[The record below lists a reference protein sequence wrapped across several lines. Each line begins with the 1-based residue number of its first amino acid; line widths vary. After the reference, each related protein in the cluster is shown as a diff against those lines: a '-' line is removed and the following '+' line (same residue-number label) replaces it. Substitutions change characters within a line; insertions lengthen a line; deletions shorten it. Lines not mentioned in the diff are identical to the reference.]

1 MIKLLL
7 AITFLSTLL
16 FSSSSSIEKKILS
29 NKKILKKNK
38 SQKELANLRIKLLA
52 NQIKKQSNELARL
65 EKNIKIVN
73 TDISNHKEILAQSR
87 QILNNLS
94 KTSTQL
100 LKEKKQNEEAI
111 VETIVDEFSS
121 SIALNLASEKSLE
134 EMIDS
139 EVYRVL
145 SVNSK
150 EEIIRI
156 DSNYSMIN
164 LNKRNNEKAIEKTK
178 KYIKIREKKKR
189 TLNSLKSKQTK
200 TIKSLEGK
208 HSAYQK
214 ELKKAINKQQNLAKL
229 LGRLNILKKEQLSKE
244 KRARAKE
251 KKRLL
256 ALKKQAQKRAKSKS
270 ASKKRKSSTKTA
282 KKPIT
287 ATQRYTKNVD
297 IDVRVLGS
305 STKGV
310 KISKYR
316 GKKTIAPLK
325 SYKII
330 KKFGKYYDPVYK
342 IKLFNESVVL
352 KTNKTK
358 AKVFSVLNGK
368 VVYAKKNSGMLENV
382 VIIQHKGGLHTIYS
396 HLDRISPTLKVG
408 KWIKKGYVVGRVDN
422 TLTFQATKNSAHIN
436 PKDLF

>member
-1 MIKLLL
+1 MIKIFLT
-7 AITFLSTLL
+7 ITFLSSLL
-16 FSSSSSIEKKILS
+16 FSSSSSIEKKIVS
-29 NKKILKKNK
+29 NKKSLSK
-38 SQKELANLRIKLLA
+38 SKSKKELANLRIRLLA
-52 NQIKKQSNELARL
+52 NQITKQSNELDKL
-65 EKNIKIVN
+65 EKSIKRVN
-73 TDISNHKEILAQSR
+73 SDINEHKEILAHSR

-94 KTSTQL
+94 KTSEQL
-100 LKEKKQNEEAI
+100 LKEKQVNEEEI
-111 VETIVDEFSS
+111 VTTIIDEFSS
-121 SIALNLASEKSLE
+121 SIALSLASEKSLD
-134 EMIDS
+134 EMVDS
-139 EVYRVL
+139 EIYKVL
-145 SVNSK
+145 SINSK

-156 DSNYSMIN
+156 NSNYSLIN
-164 LNKRNNEKAIEKTK
+164 LNKKNNEQAIEKTK
-178 KYIKIREKKKR
+178 KYIKAREKKKR
-189 TLNSLKSKQTK
+189 ILNSLKSKQTK

-208 HSAYQK
+208 HATYQK
-214 ELKKAINKQQNLAKL
+214 ELKRAINKQQNLAKL
-229 LGRLNILKKEQLSKE
+229 LGRLNILKKEELSRE

-256 ALKKQAQKRAKSKS
+256 ALKRKAEVRARKK
-270 ASKKRKSSTKTA
+270 AKSKKRKTVTKTA
-282 KKPIT
+282 KKKVT
-287 ATQRYTKNVD
+287 ATQKYTKNVD

-408 KWIKKGYVVGRVDN
+408 KWIKKGYVVGRVNN
-422 TLTFQATKNSAHIN
+422 TLTFQATKNSTHIN

>member
-1 MIKLLL
+1 MIKIFLT
-7 AITFLSTLL
+7 ITFLSSLL
-16 FSSSSSIEKKILS
+16 FSSSSSIEKKIVS
-29 NKKILKKNK
+29 NKKSLSK
-38 SQKELANLRIKLLA
+38 SKSKKELANLRIRLLA
-52 NQIKKQSNELARL
+52 NQITKQSNELDKL
-65 EKNIKIVN
+65 EKSIKRVN
-73 TDISNHKEILAQSR
+73 SDINEHKEILAHSR

-94 KTSTQL
+94 KTSEQL
-100 LKEKKQNEEAI
+100 LKEKQVNEEEI
-111 VETIVDEFSS
+111 VTTIIDEFSS
-121 SIALNLASEKSLE
+121 SIALSLASEKSLD
-134 EMIDS
+134 EMVDS
-139 EVYRVL
+139 EIYKVL
-145 SVNSK
+145 SINSK

-156 DSNYSMIN
+156 NSNYSLIN
-164 LNKRNNEKAIEKTK
+164 LNKKNNEQAIEKTK
-178 KYIKIREKKKR
+178 KYIKAREKKKR
-189 TLNSLKSKQTK
+189 ILNSLKSKQTK

-208 HSAYQK
+208 HATYQK
-214 ELKKAINKQQNLAKL
+214 ELKRAINKQQNLAKL
-229 LGRLNILKKEQLSKE
+229 LGRLNILKKEELSRE

-256 ALKKQAQKRAKSKS
+256 ALKRKAEERARKK
-270 ASKKRKSSTKTA
+270 AKSKKRKTVTKTA
-282 KKPIT
+282 KKKVT
-287 ATQRYTKNVD
+287 ATQKYTKNVD

-408 KWIKKGYVVGRVDN
+408 KWIKKGYVVGRVNN
-422 TLTFQATKNSAHIN
+422 TLTFQATKNSTHIN

>member
-1 MIKLLL
+1 MIKIFLT
-7 AITFLSTLL
+7 ITFLSSLL
-16 FSSSSSIEKKILS
+16 FSSSSSIEKKIVS
-29 NKKILKKNK
+29 NKKSLSK
-38 SQKELANLRIKLLA
+38 SKSKKELANLRIRLLA
-52 NQIKKQSNELARL
+52 NQITKQSNELDKL
-65 EKNIKIVN
+65 EKSIKRVN
-73 TDISNHKEILAQSR
+73 SDINEHKEILAHSR

-94 KTSTQL
+94 KTSEQL
-100 LKEKKQNEEAI
+100 LKEKQVNEEEI
-111 VETIVDEFSS
+111 VTTIIDEFSS
-121 SIALNLASEKSLE
+121 SIALSLASEKSLD
-134 EMIDS
+134 EMVDS
-139 EVYRVL
+139 EIYKVL
-145 SVNSK
+145 SINSK

-156 DSNYSMIN
+156 NSNYSLIN
-164 LNKRNNEKAIEKTK
+164 LNKKNNEQAIEKTK
-178 KYIKIREKKKR
+178 KYIKAREKKKR
-189 TLNSLKSKQTK
+189 ILNSLKSKQTK

-208 HSAYQK
+208 HATYQK
-214 ELKKAINKQQNLAKL
+214 ELKRAINKQQNLAKL
-229 LGRLNILKKEQLSKE
+229 LGRLNILKKEELSKE

-256 ALKKQAQKRAKSKS
+256 ALKRKAEERARKK
-270 ASKKRKSSTKTA
+270 AKSKKRKTVTKTA
-282 KKPIT
+282 KKKVT
-287 ATQRYTKNVD
+287 ATQKYTKNVD

-408 KWIKKGYVVGRVDN
+408 KWIKKGYVVGRVNN
-422 TLTFQATKNSAHIN
+422 TLTFQATKNSTHIN